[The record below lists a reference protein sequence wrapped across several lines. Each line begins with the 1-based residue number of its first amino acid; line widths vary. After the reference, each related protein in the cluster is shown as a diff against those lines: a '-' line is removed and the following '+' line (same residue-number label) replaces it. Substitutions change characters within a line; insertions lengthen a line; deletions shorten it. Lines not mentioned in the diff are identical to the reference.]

1 MARMG
6 SACPGDGSAPAQAS
20 QTGLATWLK
29 HSGLKEQVASDLWLQ
44 IAAGLHLMAIASA
57 VIGLSSPP
65 LPLFLT
71 VTGLTLVVLAL
82 TRSQKPTAVSET
94 SSVREIRTV
103 DLERQSQR
111 LVEIANAA
119 SRARR
124 EAEMRGHLWAE
135 LTARMSHELRTPL
148 NAVIGFSDLM
158 SAELFGPLGH
168 DRYRDYTRHI
178 RECGRTLLK
187 CTEDT
192 LALTSSLAKTD
203 SAEPVRTLRLDDL
216 IRDAAEFHAAET
228 ATRGLKLVIP
238 GLSDCDILGEMRPI
252 RQILVNLFAEA
263 MDRARRGG
271 SILVEVTQDTETISL
286 SIKVEKALPR
296 ADVGQAPLPVC
307 IARVLLEQQG
317 SGLVETDDHESW
329 QVMTFFD
336 RPTQADFFTA
346 STT

>member
-1 MARMG
+1 MARIE
-6 SACPGDGSAPAQAS
+6 SACPGDESAPAQAS

-29 HSGLKEQVASDLWLQ
+29 DTRLKEQFASDLWLQ
-44 IAAGLHLMAIASA
+44 TAAGLHLMAIAGA
-57 VIGLSSPP
+57 VLDPSSPP

-71 VTGLTLVVLAL
+71 LTGLALVVLAL
-82 TRSQKPTAVSET
+82 TRSQTPSIADNAT
-94 SSVREIRTV
+94 SAGDARTT

-111 LVEIANAA
+111 LFEIADTA

-178 RECGRTLLK
+178 HECGRTLLK

-203 SAEPVRTLRLDDL
+203 GVEPVRTLHLDDL
-216 IRDAAEFHAAET
+216 VREAADFHASET
-228 ATRGLKLVIP
+228 ATRGLKLIIP
-238 GLSDCDILGEMRPI
+238 TSSKCSILGETRST
-252 RQILVNLFAEA
+252 RQILVNLLAEA
-263 MDRARRGG
+263 MERARRGG
-271 SILVEVTQDTETISL
+271 SITVEVREDVETVSL
-286 SIKVEKALPR
+286 SITVEKAVPR

-317 SGLVETDDHESW
+317 SSLIETDDHESW
-329 QVMTFFD
+329 QVTTFFD
-336 RPTQADFFTA
+336 RPTQADFFA
-346 STT
+346 PHN